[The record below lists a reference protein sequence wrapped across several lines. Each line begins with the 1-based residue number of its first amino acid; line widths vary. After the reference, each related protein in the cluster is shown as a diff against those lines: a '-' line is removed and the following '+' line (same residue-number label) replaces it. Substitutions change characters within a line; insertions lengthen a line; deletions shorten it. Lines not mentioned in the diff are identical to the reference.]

1 MKSTTRMALALCT
14 ALASSAA
21 LAAPV
26 QAAPE
31 KSSPSAQLQQ
41 ECTTAYENNWL
52 LGADP
57 LPTKSPLKEIVSGWH
72 RIDGSASSEAF
83 LKEWRTVDGKD
94 WLYPKNDG
102 FDGKPQPETLAK
114 GTQLDR
120 FGQSSGRFLSPFK
133 TNYAKRAIPPSNLR
147 TYPND
152 VECNYHR
159 YEVVKPF
166 AVQTGKIAKWFG
178 QDGGGTQKVLAK
190 DDSVQNHINSGDLK
204 EVSPAQTP
212 QLSSPSLTP

>member
-31 KSSPSAQLQQ
+31 KPSPSAQLQQ
-41 ECTTAYENNWL
+41 ECTTAYQGEWL

-57 LPTKSPLKEIVSGWH
+57 LPIKSPLKEIVSGWN
-72 RIDGSASSEAF
+72 RIKGSASGKEF
-83 LKEWRTVDGKD
+83 LDEWRLADNTD
-94 WLYPKNDG
+94 WKWPPNDG
-102 FDGKPQPETLAK
+102 FDGKPKEEKLAV

-120 FGQSSGRFLSPFK
+120 FGRPDGRFLSPFK
-133 TNYAKRAIPPSNLR
+133 TAYAQRAIPPSNLR
-147 TYPND
+147 TYPKD

-178 QDGGGTQKVLAK
+178 QDGGGTQKVLEK
-190 DDSVQNHINSGDLK
+190 NDSVQNHITSGDLK
-204 EVSPAQTP
+204 DVTLTQTP